1 MITTLSN
8 SQNISFTGA
17 GRVLK
22 SFHLSPQEL
31 DSLRREKAAQETLF
45 NLVGGRDCFLISAL
59 KSTMFSL
66 NEYANKTGKQEF
78 NARNWLKKLVVF
90 DKSGDAEI
98 SFPLKNTPNKVKASK
113 EPVFTIIFGMVKAKL
128 SEGNKRVSSLEKAY
142 GILTKSIDSSKAK
155 VGNICQAINYGYPF
169 LAMRDITGLKS
180 IKLIQ
185 NSCETD
191 KTNELYRKYTSKLFK
206 KFKEHP
212 ENLVITIDSKKQASP
227 YAEEMH
233 AFSLKKVVDD
243 GLIIIDPYS
252 KTNEEIKISFDD
264 FYKYFDSVDFARLR
278 PEKMFKMLDEAKK
291 TTMKV
296 LDSTIF
302 GQTSFNP
309 IRNSNKD
316 IISKN
321 GMYLNVIDNQK

>member
-1 MITTLSN
+1 MITSLSN
-8 SQNISFTGA
+8 NKNISFKGVA
-17 GRVLK
+17 VK
-22 SFHLSPQEL
+22 FHLSAKEL
-31 DSLRREKAAQETLF
+31 DSLRREKAANATLF
-45 NLVGGRDCFLISAL
+45 KQGGASDCFFISAL
-59 KSTMFSL
+59 KSTMSGL

-113 EPVFTIIFGMVKAKL
+113 EPVFNIIFGMIKVGL

-142 GILTKSIDSSKAK
+142 GILSKSIDSSKAK
-155 VGNICQAINYGYPF
+155 VGSICQAINQGFDF

-185 NSCETD
+185 NPCETD
-191 KTNELYRKYTSKLFK
+191 KKNELYRKYTSKLFK

-212 ENLVITIDSKKQASP
+212 ENLVITIDSKENASP
-227 YAEEMH
+227 YAKEIH

-243 GLIIIDPYS
+243 GLIIIDSYS

-264 FYKYFDSVDFARLR
+264 FYKYFISVDFARLR

-302 GQTSFNP
+302 SQTSFNP
-309 IRNSNKD
+309 IRNSNKE